1 MANPAPNPESQTTQT
16 EVGHDAGGHSNFP
29 PFDSSTF
36 PSQLV
41 WLAITFGA
49 LYYFMSKRFLP
60 QVGAVIAA
68 RHARIAEDLDEA
80 TRRQQEAEERVA
92 RHEKTL
98 ATARANAQALL
109 QAERERLA
117 AESDAKRKSLEKG
130 FAAKLAEA
138 EAGIAATRAE
148 AMTSVGSIAEETAG
162 AIIERLLGRS
172 VDRKAVADAVAAA
185 KTN

>member
-1 MANPAPNPESQTTQT
+1 MANPAPNTEPQTTQT

-29 PFDSSTF
+29 PFDASTF

-92 RHEKTL
+92 RHERTL
-98 ATARANAQALL
+98 AEARVKAQGLL

-117 AESDAKRKSLEKG
+117 AESEAKRKSLEKG

-138 EAGIAATRAE
+138 ETGIAARRAE
-148 AMTSVGSIAEETAG
+148 AMTSVGAIAEETAG
-162 AIIERLLGRS
+162 AIIERLLGRRA
-172 VDRKAVADAVAAA
+172 DPAAVANAVAAA

>member
-1 MANPAPNPESQTTQT
+1 MANPAPNTEPQTTHT
-16 EVGHDAGGHSNFP
+16 EVGHDAGGHTNFP

-49 LYYFMSKRFLP
+49 LYYFMAKRFLP

-68 RHARIAEDLDEA
+68 RHARIAADLDEA

-98 ATARANAQALL
+98 AEARANAQALL
-109 QAERERLA
+109 QAERERLV

-172 VDRKAVADAVAAA
+172 VDQKAVANAVAAA

>member
-1 MANPAPNPESQTTQT
+1 MANPAPNTEPHTTQT

-41 WLAITFGA
+41 WFAITFGA
-49 LYYFMSKRFLP
+49 LYYFMSKRLLP
-60 QVGAVIAA
+60 RVGAVIAA

-92 RHEKTL
+92 RHERPL
-98 ATARANAQALL
+98 AEARAKAQGLL
-109 QAERERLA
+109 QAELERLA

-138 EAGIAATRAE
+138 EAGIAVRRAE
-148 AMTSVGSIAEETAG
+148 AMTSVGAIAEETAG
-162 AIIERLLGRS
+162 AIIERLLGRRA
-172 VDRKAVADAVAAA
+172 DPAAVASAVAAA